1 MNLLMEKIKQI
12 MKEGPLGIYLMA
24 FLIPLNAKWLGFGVL
39 IIILEQII
47 RRTPIR
53 KENIK
58 KQLSLKN
65 PGLWLFL
72 FYFMHIVGLIHT
84 ENMAFAN
91 MDLGMKATLA
101 LFPVSFCCIN
111 LWCVG
116 LLL

>member
-12 MKEGPLGIYLMA
+12 MKEGPVGIYLMA
-24 FLIPLNAKWLGFGVL
+24 FLISLNANWLGFGVL

-58 KQLSLKN
+58 KHLSLKN

-72 FYFMHIVGLIHT
+72 FYFMHIVRLIHI
-84 ENMAFAN
+84 EHRFFAK
-91 MDLGMKATLA
+91 MDLGKQTTFAIL
-101 LFPVSFCCIN
+101 PV
-111 LWCVG
+111 
-116 LLL
+116 